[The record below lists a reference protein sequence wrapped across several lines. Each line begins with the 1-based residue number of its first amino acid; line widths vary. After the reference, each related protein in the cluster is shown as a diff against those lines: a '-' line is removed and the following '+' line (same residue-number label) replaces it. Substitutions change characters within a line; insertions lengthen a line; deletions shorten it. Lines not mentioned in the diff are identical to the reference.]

1 MPAISPMN
9 LGNDE
14 NKDVQW
20 IQLLTGKGVFFF
32 DIVYSRPSDTAGHKS
47 ILAHLKK
54 MKARLEL
61 MGGVVIMGDLNSR
74 LNHSTTG
81 DSLPTHNQYGELLYS
96 FMMDYLRNDDL
107 ILKDRQ
113 WTFYAGNGGRSVV
126 DYLLVPVLVE
136 EKEISKSYA
145 TRDDLAIDSQH

>member
-1 MPAISPMN
+1 MIKSTLMPAISPMN

-32 DIVYSRPSDTAGHKS
+32 AIVYSRPSDTAGHKS

-61 MGGVVIMGDLNSR
+61 MGGVVIMGDLTLPGLVTIPLVYQVVPFGTGIPMVYQIFRVKSR
-74 LNHSTTG
+74 
-81 DSLPTHNQYGELLYS
+81 
-96 FMMDYLRNDDL
+96 F
-107 ILKDRQ
+107 
-113 WTFYAGNGGRSVV
+113 
-126 DYLLVPVLVE
+126 PVLGMG
-136 EKEISKSYA
+136 A
-145 TRDDLAIDSQH
+145 SQ